1 MSSVED
7 PLLEDDPDTVTAE
20 ADRSEADRSDSG
32 NTVVPESDTAAP
44 AAGTAPRR
52 VRRVLAGV
60 LAAAVCAGAG
70 FAGWRMYSD
79 AAVDRAASEA
89 FETASNY
96 AVTLTSIQA
105 GDIDR
110 NFSDVLAGATG
121 EFRDMYSRSSSHL
134 KQMLVDNNA
143 TSTGTVVDAA
153 VRSAT
158 ADEAVVLLFVDQTIT
173 NTASPEPR
181 VDRSR
186 VVMTLDK
193 VDGRWLVSRVD
204 LL

>member
-1 MSSVED
+1 MSSVEY

-20 ADRSEADRSDSG
+20 ADRSEADRYGSG

-52 VRRVLAGV
+52 VRPVLAGV

-89 FETASNY
+89 LETASNY

-121 EFRDMYSRSSSHL
+121 EFLDMYSRSSSHL

>member
-1 MSSVED
+1 MSSVKD
-7 PLLEDDPDTVTAE
+7 PLLEVDPDTVTAAAE
-20 ADRSEADRSDSG
+20 RSEPGKA
-32 NTVVPESDTAAP
+32 VVSEPDTATPAP
-44 AAGTAPRR
+44 GTTTHPI
-52 VRRVLAGV
+52 RRVLAGV

-89 FETASNY
+89 LETARNY

-121 EFRDMYSRSSSHL
+121 EFRDMYSRSSSQL

-143 TSTGTVVDAA
+143 SSTGTVVDAA

-173 NTASPEPR
+173 NTATPEPR

-186 VVMTLDK
+186 VVMTLDN
-193 VDGRWLVSRVD
+193 VDGGWLVSRVD